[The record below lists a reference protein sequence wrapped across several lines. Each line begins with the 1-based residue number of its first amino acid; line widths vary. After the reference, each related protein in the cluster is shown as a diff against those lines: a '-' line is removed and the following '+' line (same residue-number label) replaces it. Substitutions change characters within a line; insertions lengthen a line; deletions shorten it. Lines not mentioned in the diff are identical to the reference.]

1 MWQEYGQY
9 ALLCNDKAIVYWVL
23 PKSLM
28 TSSQGLPNN
37 SKSQIIG
44 CVPHACYNVSR
55 KPLKPIGN
63 ATTRYI
69 GRWGRNSMLC
79 SKRLYAQWK
88 TPTEAVLFAPQFKP
102 RLSGSTALLPKPQG
116 LYAQRPTRTRW
127 KKPNRTL
134 DWKSASAL
142 VGTTRI

>member
-63 ATTRYI
+63 ATIRYI
-69 GRWGRNSMLC
+69 GKWGRNSMRC

-88 TPTEAVLFAPQFKP
+88 TPTEAVPWLKILTADA
-102 RLSGSTALLPKPQG
+102 GSR
-116 LYAQRPTRTRW
+116 YF
-127 KKPNRTL
+127 
-134 DWKSASAL
+134 
-142 VGTTRI
+142 